1 MGYEMGA
8 YALGYVDDVRNPM
21 RLLDLER
28 GGAGTTFAPE
38 H

>member
-21 RLLDLER
+21 RLLDF
-28 GGAGTTFAPE
+28 GTDDTESSFAPRA
-38 H
+38 